1 MFGIFTM
8 RQIGAISFILCCVF
22 LLGAGLNGAA
32 VASAQPSGAALR
44 IIMYHQ
50 ISENSKL
57 WGDYVIPLDLLEK
70 DFQYMKENGIQPIS
84 FKSLQDYV
92 SYGKELPEKSVL
104 ITFDDGERSFLTK
117 VLSILEKYG
126 YPANVNIVGAL
137 TMLYTENGDTDDR
150 YAYLNIADVERLWN
164 HPLVE
169 VGCHSYNMHSL
180 GSRRGMGKK
189 YSESDTDYKNALQ
202 KDFAL
207 FEEHFGKYFE
217 NRLKIL
223 AYPYGIRT
231 AALRETAYEKGF
243 EITLTCEEKV
253 NFIQKGGTLR
263 ELGRYN
269 RAYGMSSEE
278 FFGELGF

>member
-1 MFGIFTM
+1 M
-8 RQIGAISFILCCVF
+8 ISFALCCVF
-22 LLGAGLNGAA
+22 LLGAGFNSAAA
-32 VASAQPSGAALR
+32 VVFAQPSGVPVR

-84 FKSLQDYV
+84 FESLQDYV

-117 VLSILEKYG
+117 VLPLLEKYC